1 MLAKQ
6 KQKIIYRRQQG
17 FTIVELLIVIVVIG
31 ILAAIVIVAYTGVQE
46 RARMSAALAFENQ
59 IRSKYLAY
67 ATGTWGFDE
76 CSGGVARNTTTNSSD
91 AISGTVSW
99 VTSGTPSGTTCA
111 LHFDGTTH
119 IETNASLGTTFYVKG
134 AWVRLAAVACANVD
148 NVISQALTNGAQTAF
163 YMPGCKPNAGNN
175 GAWGIVASNTA
186 LNDGKWHYIATIWE
200 NGTQTLFVDGSQIAA
215 AASAAVPANA
225 AGYVAIGAHAGG
237 NTMIGDI
244 ANPFVAA
251 Q

>member
-6 KQKIIYRRQQG
+6 KHKIIYRRQHG

-46 RARMSAALAFENQ
+46 RARMSAALAFESQ

-67 ATGTWGFDE
+67 ATGTWSFDE
-76 CSGGVARNTTTNSSD
+76 CSGGVARNTINNSSD
-91 AISGTVSW
+91 VISGTASW
-99 VTSGTPSGTTCA
+99 ITSGTPSGTTCA
-111 LHFDGTTH
+111 LHFDGTTR
-119 IETNASLGTTFYVKG
+119 IETNAALGPTMYVKG
-134 AWVRLAAVACANVD
+134 AWVRLAATACANVD
-148 NVISQALTNGAQTAF
+148 NVISQALVNGAQAAF

-175 GAWGIVASNTA
+175 GAWGIVASANP

-200 NGTQTLFVDGSQIAA
+200 NGTQTLFVDGNQIAT
-215 AASAAVPANA
+215 AASAAAPVNA
-225 AGYVAIGAHAGG
+225 VGYVAIGAHAGG